1 MHLQPRLP
9 NLQTNRNAAESNGAA
24 TKATSNLREM
34 QPRKMRA
41 KEIRNPNPATE
52 RATRAKVT
60 RSLDAAEATE
70 TRNSATSL
78 RDSNRSDATTVLPAE
93 TRKTK
98 MDKLAKTTTKKTISK
113 PHSRKANKGLMYS
126 IVTAVIALAFTACTN
141 NGPFDSDFR
150 TVKDLKW
157 AKNQSFT
164 FALPDSLD
172 HPYDIELSV
181 RHDNAYPYRNLWLIT
196 DYFKEGR
203 IVDSDSVN
211 VQLGDEYGNWSG
223 SGLGKLFQMKMEL
236 KSDIQAGE
244 YDKVVIWHD
253 MDCDTV
259 THIWNIGLIYSKK

>member
-1 MHLQPRLP
+1 
-9 NLQTNRNAAESNGAA
+9 
-24 TKATSNLREM
+24 
-34 QPRKMRA
+34 
-41 KEIRNPNPATE
+41 
-52 RATRAKVT
+52 
-60 RSLDAAEATE
+60 
-70 TRNSATSL
+70 
-78 RDSNRSDATTVLPAE
+78 
-93 TRKTK
+93 
-98 MDKLAKTTTKKTISK
+98 
-113 PHSRKANKGLMYS
+113 MYS

-172 HPYDIELSV
+172 HLYDIELSV
-181 RHDNAYPYRNLWLIT
+181 RHDNVYPYRNLWLIT

-203 IVDSDSVN
+203 IVESDSVN